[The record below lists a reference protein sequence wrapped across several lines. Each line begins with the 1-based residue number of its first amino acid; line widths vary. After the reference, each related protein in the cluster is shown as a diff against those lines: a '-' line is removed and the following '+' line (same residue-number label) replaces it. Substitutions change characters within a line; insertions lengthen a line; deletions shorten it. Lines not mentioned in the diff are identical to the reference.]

1 MTTTAS
7 NPNVALWNKKKKK
20 KKYQQ
25 HINSQHHIPA
35 SNSPFPLSS
44 LFFRAPF
51 WRSFFFDFVFLF
63 LLFLHKGKTNHI
75 PVKGEIP
82 ALPDVVFPAFPPSLQ
97 SLPSFDRFS
106 THTHTHKPSVSSPSF
121 FFLALWNWSV
131 HQEKKGNECT
141 LDSAL
146 NRLTHFIDDADDTLL
161 MILIKIGS
169 WQADMFQYESGYCGV
184 FKSTHHVTICR
195 WSPNDASI
203 SCRTIVVSWRTE

>member
-51 WRSFFFDFVFLF
+51 WRSFFFDFVFVVLAQ
-63 LLFLHKGKTNHI
+63 GKNQSYPSEGGDSCSARRRFPCVSSFTA
-75 PVKGEIP
+75 VP
-82 ALPDVVFPAFPPSLQ
+82 ALFWPIFH
-97 SLPSFDRFS
+97 